1 VTSSTLLAPSSPQSS
16 TELSQPSSLRQLALE
31 KLSEWD
37 SASKTRQDS
46 IRHFLSAE
54 EPSTER
60 SESLR
65 VSLKLEAAFRKSC
78 RSAKKLW
85 MMRGTSKQPTHELV
99 SLTETLRRESD
110 TLSTTS
116 ELLMSNALSDRL
128 SAQAETWTQ
137 LSTLCASTSEDL
149 KELVRTSTASSTP

>member
-1 VTSSTLLAPSSPQSS
+1 MSSTLLAPSSKEPS
-16 TELSQPSSLRQLALE
+16 TQLSPLSSLKQLAIE
-31 KLSEWD
+31 SLSAWD

-85 MMRGTSKQPTHELV
+85 IMRGTSKQPTHELV

-116 ELLMSNALSDRL
+116 EQLMSSALSDRL
-128 SAQAETWTQ
+128 NEQAETWTQ
-137 LSTLCASTSEDL
+137 LSTLCASISEDL
-149 KELVRTSTASSTP
+149 KELVQTSTASSTQ